1 MKGRAELLE
10 KDRATIAELQQK
22 YGLNL
27 VGSNGENLYEE
38 AANLKLPRKILVPP
52 KTVIPCAV
60 QLKDGGAADPCLII
74 PTNLP
79 IELAPMHK
87 AVAVGGQIASLRR
100 SMFAMTN
107 YLIDEAF
114 RAQGHWNGQPRP
126 MVVSIGHDYK
136 YLVRQKSYFFK
147 FENYRG
153 ADIDHESPRDP
164 DERDLKLGRYH
175 WGSDMTDELT
185 LIVAEY

>member
-1 MKGRAELLE
+1 VKGRAESLE
-10 KDRATIAELQQK
+10 KDRATVAELQQK
-22 YGLNL
+22 YGLSL
-27 VGSNGENLYEE
+27 AGANGENIFQE
-38 AANLKLPRKILVPP
+38 AANLKLPRKILSPP

-60 QLKDGGAADPCLII
+60 ELKEGGTVDPCLII

-87 AVAVGGQIASLRR
+87 AIAVGGQVASIRR
-100 SMFAMTN
+100 SMFALTN

-126 MVVSIGHDYK
+126 MVVSIGHEYK

-147 FENYRG
+147 FEKYRG
-153 ADIDHESPRDP
+153 ADVDHESPRDP

>member
-1 MKGRAELLE
+1 VKGRAESLE
-10 KDRATIAELQQK
+10 KDRTAIAALQEK
-22 YGLNL
+22 YGLSL
-27 VGSNGENLYEE
+27 LGANGENLYDQ
-38 AANLKLPRKILVPP
+38 AVSLKLPRKVLSPP

-60 QLKDGGAADPCLII
+60 ELKEAGVADPCLII
-74 PTNLP
+74 PTGLP
-79 IELAPMHK
+79 IELAPAHK
-87 AVAVGGQIASLRR
+87 GVAVGGQVLSLRR
-100 SMFAMTN
+100 SLFALSN

-126 MVVSIGHDYK
+126 IVVSIGQEYK

-147 FENYRG
+147 FENFRG
-153 ADIDHESPRDP
+153 WDVDHESPREP

-185 LIVAEY
+185 IVVAEY